1 MQNTVCT
8 SKLTLWWQRTAP
20 GLLTASW
27 VLGMLIGYFA
37 ALSAGPMLSELI
49 TQSAGQRASWTGVMS
64 VTILPFLLSAFAV
77 SFSEPWLL
85 LFISTF
91 KAFSFSFCA
100 WGVCLA
106 FGQSGWLV
114 LFLFLF
120 SDFLLIP
127 LQYFYWLRHI
137 RGDIKPTFSELPLFL
152 AAAAGVGCIDF
163 WYIAPFLSSL
173 MQ

>member
-1 MQNTVCT
+1 MQNTT
-8 SKLTLWWQRTAP
+8 SASRVAIWWRKNATRFLAFCWFLGIALGCMAAAASGPVLADLVRRSTGASLSITGAMTA
-20 GLLTASW
+20 A
-27 VLGMLIGYFA
+27 VLPL
-37 ALSAGPMLSELI
+37 
-49 TQSAGQRASWTGVMS
+49 
-64 VTILPFLLSAFAV
+64 LLSAFAV

-120 SDFLLIP
+120 SDVFLIP
-127 LQYFYWLRHI
+127 LLYFYWLRHI
-137 RGDIKPTFSELPLFL
+137 RGDRTPRTWELPAFL
-152 AAAAGVGCIDF
+152 TASLGIGCIDYLF
-163 WYIAPFLSSL
+163 IAPVLASL
-173 MQ
+173 MH

>member
-1 MQNTVCT
+1 MQNTT
-8 SKLTLWWQRTAP
+8 SASRVAIWWRRNATRFLAFCWFLGIALGCMAAAASGPVLADLVRRSTGATLSITGAMTA
-20 GLLTASW
+20 A
-27 VLGMLIGYFA
+27 VLPL
-37 ALSAGPMLSELI
+37 
-49 TQSAGQRASWTGVMS
+49 
-64 VTILPFLLSAFAV
+64 LLSAFAV

-163 WYIAPFLSSL
+163 WYIAPFLASL